1 MRVNFKAMASYGADN
16 FASQASVANGV
27 VLIQM
32 LFDGL
37 IDSLVAAQGHLQHG
51 AIAEKGVA
59 ISRASRIVVGLQGSL
74 DFEKGGDLAQNLNEL
89 YSYVTRRLI
98 YANAYNDAGCLQ
110 EVQGLMDEIRQAWRE
125 VPSLSRAQAPAR
137 ASPQISVAM
146 Y

>member
-1 MRVNFKAMASYGADN
+1 MPVNFKAIESYGADN

-37 IDSLVAAQGHLQHG
+37 IDSLVEAQGHLRHG

-98 YANAYNDAGCLQ
+98 YANAQNDAGCLQ
-110 EVQGLMDEIRQAWRE
+110 EVQGLMNEIRQAWRE
-125 VPSLSRAQAPAR
+125 VPSLSTVQASAQM
-137 ASPQISVAM
+137 SVTM
-146 Y
+146 N

>member
-1 MRVNFKAMASYGADN
+1 MPVNFKAIESYGADN

-37 IDSLVAAQGHLQHG
+37 IDSLVEAQGHLRHG

-98 YANAYNDAGCLQ
+98 YANAQNDAGCLQ
-110 EVQGLMDEIRQAWRE
+110 EVQGLMNEIRQAWRE
-125 VPSLSRAQAPAR
+125 VPSLSTVQGSA
-137 ASPQISVAM
+137 QISVTM
-146 Y
+146 N

>member
-1 MRVNFKAMASYGADN
+1 MPVNFKAIESYGADN

-37 IDSLVAAQGHLQHG
+37 IDSLVEAQGHLRHG

-98 YANAYNDAGCLQ
+98 YANAQNDAGCLQ
-110 EVQGLMDEIRQAWRE
+110 EVQGLMNEIRQAWRE
-125 VPSLSRAQAPAR
+125 VPSLSAVQASAQM
-137 ASPQISVAM
+137 SVTM
-146 Y
+146 N

>member
-1 MRVNFKAMASYGADN
+1 MPVNFKAIESYGADN

-37 IDSLVAAQGHLQHG
+37 IDSLVEAQGHLRHG

-98 YANAYNDAGCLQ
+98 YANAQNDAECLQ
-110 EVQGLMDEIRQAWRE
+110 EVQGLMNEIRQAWRE
-125 VPSLSRAQAPAR
+125 VPSLSTVQGSAQM
-137 ASPQISVAM
+137 SVTM
-146 Y
+146 N

>member
-1 MRVNFKAMASYGADN
+1 MRVNFKAIESYGADN

-37 IDSLVAAQGHLQHG
+37 IDSLVSAQGHLRHG
-51 AIAEKGVA
+51 SIAEKGIA
-59 ISRASRIVVGLQGSL
+59 IARASRIVVGLQGSL

-98 YANAYNDAGCLQ
+98 YANANNDMDCLQ

-125 VPSLSRAQAPAR
+125 VPSLSRVQAPAL
-137 ASPQISVAM
+137 AAAHLSIVM
-146 Y
+146 N

>member
-1 MRVNFKAMASYGADN
+1 MAFKLKALESYGADN

-37 IDSLVAAQGHLQHG
+37 IDSLVAAQGHLQRG
-51 AIAEKGVA
+51 AIAEKCIDIA
-59 ISRASRIVVGLQGSL
+59 RASRIVVGLQGSL

-98 YANAYNDAGCLQ
+98 YANAQNDAGCLQ
-110 EVQGLMDEIRQAWRE
+110 EVQGLMNEIRQAWRE
-125 VPSLSRAQAPAR
+125 VPHLSRAQAPAM
-137 ASPQISVAM
+137 AAAHLSIVVN
-146 Y
+146 

>member
-1 MRVNFKAMASYGADN
+1 MPVNFKAIESYGADN

-37 IDSLVAAQGHLQHG
+37 IDSLVEAQGHLRHG

-98 YANAYNDAGCLQ
+98 YANAQNDAGCLQ
-110 EVQGLMDEIRQAWRE
+110 EVQGLMNEIRQAWRE
-125 VPSLSRAQAPAR
+125 VPSLSTVQGSAQM
-137 ASPQISVAM
+137 SVTM
-146 Y
+146 N

>member
-1 MRVNFKAMASYGADN
+1 MPVNFKAIESYGADN

-37 IDSLVAAQGHLQHG
+37 IDSLVEAQGHFRHG

-74 DFEKGGDLAQNLNEL
+74 DFENGGDLAQNLNEL

-98 YANAYNDAGCLQ
+98 YANAQNDAGCLQ
-110 EVQGLMDEIRQAWRE
+110 EVQGLMGEIRQAWRE
-125 VPSLSRAQAPAR
+125 VPSLSTVQTSAQM
-137 ASPQISVAM
+137 SVTM
-146 Y
+146 S